1 MGDVVHM
8 HGVRTIGDASVT
20 IAVKLCVR
28 CRADKP
34 MMEFRVDKRMRDGLR
49 NQCRKCDSEIAT
61 KYNKEMRK
69 DWAWRLIHNAR
80 ISTAGGGNSKR
91 QRKAGRRWE
100 AVNITVEFLRELYNY
115 QDGKC
120 AYLNVPLMLDG
131 GMSLRS
137 ITLDRLDCE
146 RGYAQ
151 GNVVLACR
159 AANLARGNASTDDM
173 HVLVEMIKRS

>member
-1 MGDVVHM
+1 MNNVV
-8 HGVRTIGDASVT
+8 S
-20 IAVKLCVR
+20 IARKTTATAPAVVEVKICVR

-34 MMEFRVDKRMRDGLR
+34 KSEFGTSKKSRDGLR
-49 NQCRKCDSEIAT
+49 SYCKRCNSEVASQ
-61 KYNKEMRK
+61 YNNERRK

-80 ISTAGGGNSKR
+80 ISTSGGGNSKR
-91 QRKAGRRWE
+91 QREAGRAWE
-100 AVNITVEFLRELYNY
+100 PMNLTVEFLRELYDM

-120 AYLNVPLMLDG
+120 AYFNVVLLLDG
-131 GMSLRS
+131 GMGLRS

-146 RGYAQ
+146 RGYVQ